1 MKLEDLLNITNN
13 FANIVITDNIG
24 QIIFVGKKHEIWI
37 SDEKILERLLNAKVY
52 DITSLGSIRI
62 RVYER
67 RETIF
72 YKEK

>member
-13 FANIVITDNIG
+13 FANIVIIDGLG
-24 QIIFVGKKHEIWI
+24 QTIYEGKKYEIW
-37 SDEKILERLLNAKVY
+37 SLEEKSLKRLLNVKVY
-52 DITSLGSIRI
+52 DITSLDSIRI

-67 RETIF
+67 KETII

>member
-24 QIIFVGKKHEIWI
+24 QIIFVEKKHEIWI